1 MRSLPSRRAAAAA
14 VLLALPLTLAACSSG
29 SPGKAARSS
38 TATTAAGSTPTLD
51 GSADASPAPSTAAGR
66 PSKQQVA
73 DGMTDYFVGKG
84 VPRSLVEDVAAC
96 VADEG
101 YPQFSD
107 ATLRALRDGRVNK
120 LNPLDAGTLTKVT
133 TDCLAHGTPGAS
145 LPGSAG

>member
-1 MRSLPSRRAAAAA
+1 MRSLPSRRAAVAA

-29 SPGKAARSS
+29 SPDKAVSS
-38 TATTAAGSTPTLD
+38 STPTASSSSPTGGGARTGG
-51 GSADASPAPSTAAGR
+51 GSSAESGK

-133 TDCLAHGTPGAS
+133 TDCLAHGKAGAS
-145 LPGSAG
+145 LPSSVG